1 MKPLSLLIVV
11 LGMSGAAVAASGE
24 DDAPAQNVRID
35 VPLQPHAV
43 GGEYLLPADPVED
56 RRRSI
61 RLSRNPVFAT
71 PVSRVN
77 GTGLMLRNRLHAPV
91 TVDIELDHVAN
102 AKLASTLTPRITLAP
117 LESREVVLV
126 QGVSLL
132 SSGSADFSLQSTV
145 GLPDARPDRDHIYA
159 WPLAEARR
167 SRITQRYE
175 GPTHNDDFSRYAI
188 DIAVKEGT
196 PVVAA
201 RAGVVIFL
209 EDRYFESGLNRA
221 DFRDKANHVR
231 ILHDDGSMATYAHLA
246 PDSVNLVPGQRVAVG
261 DEIGLSG
268 NTGFSSGPHLH
279 FAILVNRDMKIDS
292 IPFRMDGVEL
302 PAVKD

>member
-11 LGMSGAAVAASGE
+11 LGMSSAAVAASEE
-24 DDAPAQNVRID
+24 DVAPAQNVRID
-35 VPLQPHAV
+35 VPLQAHAI
-43 GGEYLLPADPVED
+43 GGEYLLPADPGED

-71 PVSRVN
+71 PVPRVN

-91 TVDIELDHVAN
+91 TIDIEAAHFAN
-102 AKLASTLTPRITLAP
+102 AKLASALAPRITLAP

-126 QGVSLL
+126 QGVSLT
-132 SSGSADFSLQSTV
+132 STGSADFTLHTTV
-145 GLPDARPDRDHIYA
+145 GRPDTKPDRDHIYA
-159 WPLAEARR
+159 WPLAESRR
-167 SRITQRYE
+167 SRITQVYG
-175 GPTHNDDFSRYAI
+175 GPTHNEEFSQFAI
-188 DIAVKEGT
+188 DIAAREGT

-209 EDRYFESGLNRA
+209 EDRFFESGLNRA

-261 DEIGLSG
+261 DEIGRSG

-279 FAILVNRDMKIDS
+279 FAILVNRDMKIVS
-292 IPFRMDGVEL
+292 IPFRMDGVKL
-302 PAVKD
+302 PN

>member
-1 MKPLSLLIVV
+1 MKPLRLLIVA
-11 LGMSGAAVAASGE
+11 LGMSGATWAASEE
-24 DDAPAQNVRID
+24 DVAPAQNVRID
-35 VPLQPHAV
+35 VPLQARAV

-71 PVSRVN
+71 PVPRVN

-91 TVDIELDHVAN
+91 TVDIELGRVAN
-102 AKLASTLTPRITLAP
+102 AKLASTLAPRITLAP

-159 WPLAEARR
+159 WPLAEAHR

-209 EDRYFESGLNRA
+209 EDRFFESGLNRA

-261 DEIGLSG
+261 DEIGRSG

-279 FAILVNRDMKIDS
+279 FAILVNRDMKIVS
-292 IPFRMDGVEL
+292 IPFRMDGVKL
-302 PAVKD
+302 PN

>member
-1 MKPLSLLIVV
+1 MSARRLVTLSIWMLAALPLR
-11 LGMSGAAVAASGE
+11 
-24 DDAPAQNVRID
+24 AQEQTETQQVRID
-35 VPLQPHAV
+35 VPSANV
-43 GGEYLLPADPVED
+43 AIGGEYLLPADPAED

-71 PVSRVN
+71 PVPRVN

-91 TVDIELDHVAN
+91 TVNIEPGRLSNARLANDVA
-102 AKLASTLTPRITLAP
+102 PRVTLAP

-126 QGVSLL
+126 QGVNVL
-132 SSGSADFSLQSTV
+132 STGSADFVLESTV
-145 GLPDARPDRDHIYA
+145 GSPDAQPDVRHIYA
-159 WPLAEARR
+159 WPLRESRR
-167 SRITQRYE
+167 SRISQTF
-175 GPTHNDDFSRYAI
+175 GGTTHDEAFSKFAI

-201 RAGVVIFL
+201 RSGVVVFL
-209 EDRYFESGLNRA
+209 EDRFFESGLNRA

-261 DEIGLSG
+261 DEIGRSG

-279 FAILVNRDMKIDS
+279 FAILVNRDMKIVS
-292 IPFRMDGVEL
+292 IPFRMDGVKL
-302 PAVKD
+302 PVVAE